1 MNKEVSE
8 ILNKI
13 ADYLKSQKIEFSP
26 YAYQRAALS
35 IISLRED
42 VEKIYKEKGIKGLI
56 EIPFVGKNIALKIEE
71 FIKKGKIKLYEDIKK
86 KLPAG
91 VFEIAKIEGIG
102 IIRAE
107 NLYKKLKIKDIKSL
121 EMAAKKGL
129 IGDLF
134 GFGKKTEKNILEGI
148 NFLKTKKGRISIS
161 LGIGI
166 FERIKKELS
175 SLKEVKKISE
185 AGSLRRRKET
195 VKDIDIVAVSNNPKK
210 VMDFF
215 VSLPEVIKVWGKGET
230 KSSIR
235 IKEGIDIDLR
245 IVKEESYGAALQ
257 YFTGS
262 KEHNIK
268 LRKIAISKGL
278 KLNEY
283 GIYKGNKK
291 IGGKKEKEIYSI
303 LKISYSYPELR
314 EDLGEI
320 EEKKL
325 PILIEQKDVK
335 GDLHCHSLWTGGK
348 DKIEEI
354 IDEAIKK
361 RYKYIGISDHTKFL
375 TAENGL
381 NEKELLL
388 QKKETDKIKLKQRD
402 KITVLQGCE
411 CNILN
416 NGEVDIKSEVLKK
429 LDYVIAGIHSN
440 QKMTKKEMTE
450 RVIKAMKNPNI
461 DIISHLTGRLI
472 NLRPECQLDIEK
484 IFKVA
489 KETGTILEI
498 NGSPYRLDLKDSY
511 IRVAKSLGVKMIIG
525 SDAHEKSQLE
535 FVKFGVFQARR
546 GWAESKDIVNTLPL
560 KELLKSLK
568 RNNNKKNLLKFK

>member
-440 QKMTKKEMTE
+440 QKMTKEEMTE